1 VIADAKI
8 ENWELRIEKESET
21 VSPDDKP
28 LSQFSILN
36 SQSDEARSASSPHSQ
51 SDEARSASSLD
62 VPKESPRAILFQFVV
77 FPLGIVAIAVGIFFL
92 FGQLASDEQTI
103 PDYLNEVQSGG
114 RRERWQA
121 AYQLSQL
128 INVGEAKKYPNLV
141 DDVARVYRDAKTD
154 DPRIRQYLSMVLG
167 NLGDR
172 RATPLLT
179 DALSDSSPE
188 TRVYAALALGRLHDP
203 AAVPPLLKVF
213 QSDERDVRKAAAYA
227 LGEIGDGRAQPALA
241 AALADPIADV
251 RYNAAIALARLGDKR
266 SIGVIREMLD
276 RSRLDTVTGMRPEQK
291 DQTIL
296 AAIPALKRIAPE
308 EAPRLL
314 APLAQSDPSLQVRS
328 AAKEA
333 LGQR

>member
-1 VIADAKI
+1 M
-8 ENWELRIEKESET
+8 SE
-21 VSPDDKP
+21 
-28 LSQFSILN
+28 
-36 SQSDEARSASSPHSQ
+36 HST
-51 SDEARSASSLD
+51 D
-62 VPKESPRAILFQFVV
+62 VPKESPRTILFQFVV

-92 FGQLASDEQTI
+92 FGRLASDEQTI
-103 PDYLNEVQSGG
+103 PDYLNEVRSGG

-141 DDVARVYRDAKTD
+141 DDVAKVYSEAKTD

-172 RATPLLT
+172 RATPLLV
-179 DALSDSSPE
+179 DGLADPAPE
-188 TRVYAALALGRLHDP
+188 TRIYAALALGRLRDP

-227 LGEIGDGRAQPALA
+227 LGEIGDMRALPVLGTALS
-241 AALADPIADV
+241 DPIADV

-266 SIGVIREMLD
+266 SIGVLREMLD
-276 RSRLDTVTGMRPEQK
+276 RSRLGQVQGMRPDQK
-291 DQTIL
+291 DETIL
-296 AAIPALKRIAPE
+296 AAIPAVKKIAPE
-308 EAPRLL
+308 EAQRLL
-314 APLAQSDPSLQVRS
+314 APLAQNDPSLQVRS

-333 LGQR
+333 LSQR